1 MNPKPYSSNQSS
13 AKMLDIIEFLAE
25 HNNEPMRLKD
35 IAEGLSMS
43 PSTVLRFLSSLMERD
58 YLWQDPN
65 TLQYSLTLKLCTEA
79 NKVSANLRLYDLA
92 LPIMKQICARFGESV
107 CLAEEQDMEAVY
119 IGVVHT
125 SDQMLQTMQRIGNRA
140 PLHSTGVGK
149 LLLLNYTEPEID
161 RLIAIKGL
169 PALTANT
176 ITTKAGLVERLA
188 QIRRQGYAY
197 DDEECEIGARCIAVP
212 IYNYTGN
219 VVAGLSVTGP
229 ISRMTYQKIDEYK
242 DFLVEQG
249 QKLSQLLGYF
259 GGTSLFSARS

>member
-1 MNPKPYSSNQSS
+1 MSPKSYSSNQSS
-13 AKMLDIIEFLAE
+13 SKMLDIIEFLADR
-25 HNNEPMRLKD
+25 NNEPIRLKD

-43 PSTVLRFLSSLMERD
+43 PSTVLRFLSALIERD

-65 TLQYSLTLKLCTEA
+65 TLQYSLTLKLCSVA
-79 NKVSANLRLYDLA
+79 NKVSANLRIYDLA

-119 IGVVHT
+119 IGVVQT

-161 RLIAIKGL
+161 RLIAVKGL

-176 ITTKAGLVERLA
+176 LTTKKALMDKLA

-212 IYNYTGN
+212 IYNYTN
-219 VVAGLSVTGP
+219 KVVAGLSVTGP
-229 ISRMTYQKIDEYK
+229 VFRMTYQKIDEYK
-242 DFLVEQG
+242 DFLIEQG
-249 QKLSQLLGYF
+249 EKLSRLLGYF
-259 GGTSLFSARS
+259 GGSSRVSF